1 MESVNSLSNHL
12 DNNKLIRGSSLQ
24 LSTLKASQ
32 IWKNSTYQKQCNL
45 NQATS
50 VKTGVVKTGVE
61 TRVKAGMKTGENRNK
76 ISPYT

>member
-50 VKTGVVKTGVE
+50 VKTGVE